1 MRRPGGRDRGQ
12 AELGY
17 NGILAA
23 FVPKGWNDSGQV
35 AANLSFDLDLWGK
48 NRASLAAATSD
59 AEAARI
65 ELEQSRLGP
74 LRPTSPAPHA
84 DLARLPRSAPS
95 RPRRWS
101 CAPRRRSW

>member
-1 MRRPGGRDRGQ
+1 SMGVQ
-12 AELGY
+12 AGATEGKQSY
-17 NGILAA
+17 NNGIPAA

-65 ELEQSRLGP
+65 ELEQSRLVLSTNIAG
-74 LRPTSPAPHA
+74 AYA
-84 DLARLPRSAPS
+84 DLARLASQRAVQAKALEL
-95 RPRRWS
+95 RTQTQKLV
-101 CAPRRRSW
+101 